1 MRIIGVDTTGATMSI
16 IVDEYHWGE
25 MFAFS
30 LSDTDRLVYKPIKP
44 FPRYTKPT
52 PALVETHMK
61 PHPIAVGEMLLTN
74 RGVVISVDTNKFA
87 SYNQ

>member
-16 IVDEYHWGE
+16 VVDQYHWGE

-30 LSDTDRLVYKPIKP
+30 SFRHWPSGVQTDKTI
-44 FPRYTKPT
+44 PRYTKPT